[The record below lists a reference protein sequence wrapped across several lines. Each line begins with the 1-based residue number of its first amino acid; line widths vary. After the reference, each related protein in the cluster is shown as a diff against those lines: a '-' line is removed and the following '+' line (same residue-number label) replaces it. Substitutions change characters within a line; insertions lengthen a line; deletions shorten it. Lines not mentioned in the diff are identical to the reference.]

1 MISVPEKIA
10 KSFVYVDCGARGED
24 NHPFLNVF
32 PGAQY
37 IGFEADAE
45 ESARVQAKLKSG
57 RKIFPV
63 AVGRTNETLPF
74 YVTKNPA
81 CSSFL
86 EPNQQFFGQFFD
98 AAEDTEVQSVIK
110 LPVVALDEYLPKAG
124 IDSIDFIEL
133 DTQGSELDILKGAEI
148 FLKNSVLG
156 LRIEV
161 EFSPIYKDQPLFSD
175 VDSFVRSCGFV
186 LFDLSRHRYRRGA
199 APREL
204 PTSGQLV
211 YGHAYYMKDYRLFSG
226 PDAWL
231 HILKLIMVAD
241 YFGAR
246 DYAYE
251 MAKHLA
257 SLPQYPEA
265 ETFLKILR
273 EYEHASAKKT
283 RMYPIV
289 QVANRLGLRKLLE
302 TLVRMS
308 AKFSSA
314 YQIETSNGLRS
325 WVD

>member
-1 MISVPEKIA
+1 MISIPEKIA
-10 KSFVYVDCGARGED
+10 SSFVYVDCGARGEE
-24 NHPFLNVF
+24 NHPFLHAF

-45 ESARVQAKLKSG
+45 ESARVQAKLKNG

-63 AVGRTNETLPF
+63 AVGSTNETLPF

-86 EPNQQFFGQFFD
+86 EPNPSFFGQFID
-98 AAEDTEVQSVIK
+98 TAEDIEIRSVIK
-110 LPVVALDEYLPKAG
+110 LPVVTLDEYLPKEG
-124 IDSIDFIEL
+124 IRSIDFIEL
-133 DTQGSELDILKGAEI
+133 DTQGSELDILKGAEK
-148 FLKNSVLG
+148 FLRDSVLG

-175 VDSFVRSCGFV
+175 VDAFVRSCGFV
-186 LFDLSRHRYRRGA
+186 LFDLSRHRYRRGS
-199 APREL
+199 APRTL
-204 PTSGQLV
+204 ATSGQLV
-211 YGHAYYMKDYRLFSG
+211 YGHAYYMKDYRLISG

-231 HILKLIMVAD
+231 HILKLSMVAD
-241 YFGAR
+241 YFGAF

-251 MAKHLA
+251 MVKYLA
-257 SLPQYPEA
+257 SLPQHPEA
-265 ETFLKILR
+265 KTFSAILG
-273 EYEHASAKKT
+273 EYERASEKKT
-283 RMYPIV
+283 RIYPILRA
-289 QVANRLGLRKLLE
+289 ANWLGLRKLLE
-302 TLVRMS
+302 SLVRIS

>member
-10 KSFVYVDCGARGED
+10 RLFVYVDCGARGED

-32 PGAQY
+32 PDAQY

-86 EPNQQFFGQFFD
+86 EPNQQFFGQFLD
-98 AAEDTEVQSVIK
+98 AAGDTEVQSVIK

-211 YGHAYYMKDYRLFSG
+211 YGHAYYMKDYCLFSG

-251 MAKHLA
+251 MTKHLA
-257 SLPQYPEA
+257 SLPQHPEA
-265 ETFLKILR
+265 KTFSKILR
-273 EYEHASAKKT
+273 EYERASAKKT